1 MKKILAILMCAMLV
15 CVMPVVAFATE
26 AEVVEGDATMDE
38 TPVETPDEVPDEIP
52 NETPPDDEKTEEEI
66 QAELTTEKIV
76 NYITA
81 HLEEFSVILTM
92 ILTVFYQARKHLALN
107 KSITTMN
114 NNTVSVAQNSAEAIA
129 NTVSGMAGM
138 ADTVN
143 SYKAEMEKALAEVRA
158 NEEEKREMKAMLDKV
173 NKHLE
178 TSKAANLEF
187 SNELAELLVLA
198 NIPNSKK
205 DELYSRHRAAVD
217 ALEAAEKT
225 EVKDDDGEEA

>member
-1 MKKILAILMCAMLV
+1 MKKILAIVLCVMLV
-15 CVMPVVAFATE
+15 CMMTVVAFAEE
-26 AEVVEGDATMDE
+26 AEVVEGDATIDE
-38 TPVETPDEVPDEIP
+38 PPVETPDEVPDE
-52 NETPPDDEKTEEEI
+52 PPTEDEKTEEEV

-76 NYITA
+76 NYIKA
-81 HLEEFSVILTM
+81 NLEEWSVILTM

-129 NTVSGMAGM
+129 NTVNGMAGM
-138 ADTVN
+138 TAVVDA
-143 SYKAEMEKALAEVRA
+143 YKERMEAALAEIRA
-158 NEEEKREMKAMLDKV
+158 NEEEKRNMAAMLEKV

-178 TSKAANLEF
+178 TSKSANLEF

-205 DELYSRHRAAVD
+205 DELYARHRAAVD
-217 ALEAAEKT
+217 ALAEAEKT
-225 EVKDDDGEEA
+225 EVKEDVGEEA

>member
-1 MKKILAILMCAMLV
+1 MKKILAIVLCVMLV
-15 CVMPVVAFATE
+15 CMMTVVAFAEE
-26 AEVVEGDATMDE
+26 AEVVGGDATLDE
-38 TPVETPDEVPDEIP
+38 PPVETPDEVPDESP
-52 NETPPDDEKTEEEI
+52 TEDEKTEEEV

-76 NYITA
+76 NYLTE

-92 ILTVFYQARKHLALN
+92 ILTVFYQVRKHIELN
-107 KSITTMN
+107 KSIATMN
-114 NNTVSVAQNSAEAIA
+114 NNTVSVAQNSANAIA

-138 ADTVN
+138 TDMLN
-143 SYKAEMEKALAEVRA
+143 GYKTEMEKMLAEIRA
-158 NEEEKREMKAMLDKV
+158 NEEEKRNMAAMLDKV

-178 TSKAANLEF
+178 TSKSANLEF

-217 ALEAAEKT
+217 ALESAEKT
-225 EVKDDDGEEA
+225 EVKEDVGEEA